1 MQAATATEQL
11 PGFVGRAPAFLAQVA
26 RLPRYAAVDAG
37 VLIQGETGTGK
48 EVFAQAL
55 HYLSPRA
62 SAPWVAVNCGAIPL
76 ELIESELF
84 GHVRGAYTSAQTSR
98 RGLVAEAEGGTL
110 FLDDIDCLPLA
121 AQAKLL
127 RFLQEHEYR
136 AVGSNELQRADVRV
150 IAASNRGLRE
160 LAQQGG
166 FREDLYYRLSV
177 LNLQLPPLRER
188 GGDVLL
194 LAAHFLRQFGR
205 PGQRLDAAALARLQ
219 AHDWP
224 GNVRE
229 LAHVIER
236 AALLDRGDCLG
247 AAALEIDGAVAAPQ
261 ETPDELCGGSLRAAK
276 ARLVEDFERRYVEQL
291 LSQHGGNVT
300 HAAGAA
306 GKNRRAFFE
315 LMRKYRI
322 DSANFRVPH

>member
-1 MQAATATEQL
+1 MPAALSDADALPQL
-11 PGFVGRAPAFLAQVA
+11 PGVIGQHPVFLAQVA
-26 RLPRYAAVDAG
+26 RLPRFAAAAAG

-48 EVFAQAL
+48 EIFAQAL

-62 SAPWVAVNCGAIPL
+62 GRPWVALNCGAIPL
-76 ELIESELF
+76 ELVESELF
-84 GHVRGAYTSAQTSR
+84 GHVRGAYTSAQCGR
-98 RGLVAEAEGGTL
+98 QGLIAEAEGGTL
-110 FLDDIDCLPLA
+110 FLDDIDCLPLP

-136 AVGSNELQRADVRV
+136 AVGSNQLQHADVRV
-150 IAASNRGLRE
+150 VAASNRSLRE
-160 LAQQGG
+160 LARHGG

-177 LNLQLPPLRER
+177 LTLQLPPLRER
-188 GGDVLL
+188 ASDLPL
-194 LAAHFLRQFGR
+194 LAAFFLRQYGDAGMRFS
-205 PGQRLDAAALARLQ
+205 AAALLRLQ

-236 AALLDRGDCLG
+236 ATLLAGG
-247 AAALEIDGAVAAPQ
+247 PQIEAEALEIDGGVPALPEPGSV
-261 ETPDELCGGSLRAAK
+261 SLRAAK
-276 ARLVEDFERRYVEQL
+276 AQLVEDFERRFVEQL
-291 LSQHGGNVT
+291 LCQHGGNVT

-322 DSANFRVPH
+322 DSGAFRAH